1 MYYHY
6 IYIYKQYVYMYRPT
20 HRLYDRPSSRPVIV
34 ICLDHQQP
42 HRRLG
47 RPLLRL
53 ARGII
58 AACGASVILCH
69 CPWENHGKTMGKP
82 TFFGGVPIILGVCGQ
97 TIVISS
103 KNILGFNQ
111 ERGLNQ
117 EIENTWRI
125 SAKNHRD
132 SITHGDFTNKTGDS
146 ICNQ

>member
-1 MYYHY
+1 MYIYMLSLY
-6 IYIYKQYVYMYRPT
+6 IYIIIIYIYKQYVYMYRPT

-82 TFFGGVPIILGVCGQ
+82 WENHGKTHIFWGSTHNFGCVWANNCHFKQEYIGIQSRTGVEPRNRKHMADF
-97 TIVISS
+97 S
-103 KNILGFNQ
+103 Q
-111 ERGLNQ
+111 E
-117 EIENTWRI
+117 
-125 SAKNHRD
+125 S
-132 SITHGDFTNKTGDS
+132 
-146 ICNQ
+146 